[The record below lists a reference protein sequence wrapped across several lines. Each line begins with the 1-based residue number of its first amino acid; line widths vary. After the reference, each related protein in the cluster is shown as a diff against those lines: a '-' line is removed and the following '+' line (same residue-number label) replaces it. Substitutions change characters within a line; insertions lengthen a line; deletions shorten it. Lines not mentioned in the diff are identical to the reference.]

1 MASSA
6 SRTLAVILSPL
17 EQSLVRKRYVIG
29 MALALVAIL
38 LRWMLDPMLG
48 HSAFYPTLYVAVLAS
63 AITCGLGPSV
73 LTAVTGFTGILYW
86 FVDQRQTFLVRDH
99 ADIRTSIGCLFVCA
113 ALITLGEANRKKQL
127 ELNESHLELEQRVL
141 ERTFEL
147 ANEVEVRRNAE
158 RELRTLSLRLMAIQ
172 DDERRRIARDL
183 HDSAGQLLAALK
195 MAIHSLRHS
204 KRALPDISK
213 IADEM
218 DSLCD
223 EALREIR
230 TNSYLLHPPMLD
242 ERGFVSATQWLLDGY
257 SGRSGVGAEFTVAAD
272 MGRFPPKV
280 ELALFRVL
288 QEALTNVHR
297 HAKCSNVH
305 VDLSLRNR
313 DLVLKIRDN
322 GRGFNPERLAI
333 SPDFKPKTSVGL
345 AGMRER
351 LRELGGRL
359 EIESSESGTLLRVTI
374 PASALQPTGVAQ
386 PTATSA
392 SRS

>member
-6 SRTLAVILSPL
+6 SRNLAVVLSPL
-17 EQSLVRKRYVIG
+17 EQSLVRKRYLIG
-29 MALALVAIL
+29 IALAVVAIL
-38 LRWMLDPMLG
+38 LRWMLDPLLR

-63 AITCGLGPSV
+63 ALTCGLGPSV

-86 FVDQRQTFLVRDH
+86 FVDQRQTFLVRNH
-99 ADIRTSIGCLFVCA
+99 ADIHTSIGCVFVCA

-127 ELNESHLELEQRVL
+127 KLNESHSELEQRVI
-141 ERTFEL
+141 ERTREL

-172 DDERRRIARDL
+172 DEERRRIARDL

-204 KRALPDISK
+204 KRALSDISK

-218 DSLCD
+218 DSLSD

-230 TNSYLLHPPMLD
+230 TTSYLLHPPMLD
-242 ERGFVSATQWLLDGY
+242 ERGFVSATQWLLEGY
-257 SGRSGVGAEFTVAAD
+257 SGRSGVSAEFTVAGE
-272 MGRFPPKV
+272 MGRFPSKV

-305 VDLSLRNR
+305 VDLRLRSC
-313 DLVLKIRDN
+313 DLVLEIRDN
-322 GRGFNPERLAI
+322 GRGFNPERLAAFRDAQ
-333 SPDFKPKTSVGL
+333 PRTSVGL

-351 LRELGGRL
+351 LGELGGRL
-359 EIESSESGTLLRVTI
+359 EIESNQSGTLLRAMI
-374 PASALQPTGVAQ
+374 PVSALHSADIPEPV
-386 PTATSA
+386 ATSA
-392 SRS
+392 AIG